1 MSSQFASL
9 CVIAYEVAIRTHLVC
24 VLSGSLCPTLCH
36 PMDWSLL
43 GSSVYKISQPRIL
56 EWVAISSSRGFS
68 NPRAEPTSPASAD
81 GFSTP

>member
-36 PMDWSLL
+36 PMD
-43 GSSVYKISQPRIL
+43 
-56 EWVAISSSRGFS
+56 
-68 NPRAEPTSPASAD
+68 
-81 GFSTP
+81 